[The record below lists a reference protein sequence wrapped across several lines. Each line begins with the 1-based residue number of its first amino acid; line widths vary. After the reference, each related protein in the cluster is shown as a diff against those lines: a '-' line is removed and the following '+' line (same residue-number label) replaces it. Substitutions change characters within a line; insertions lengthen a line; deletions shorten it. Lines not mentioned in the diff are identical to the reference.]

1 MISNNKEVKTIAKKG
16 ISELSLGEQYLKAK
30 EEQETLNKN
39 KEVDK
44 VSKQIATLKQLN
56 LEIEKYNNNQP
67 TDFSNVKWSELVK
80 DKDFTE
86 DMFIMFQTH
95 IQNYYN
101 EYVKSHKVSDELIR
115 KMYYEFIGVFN
126 PSTLS
131 EADRKRIF
139 PELVD

>member
-1 MISNNKEVKTIAKKG
+1 MISNNKEVKTIAKKS

-67 TDFSNVKWSELVK
+67 TDFNNVKWSELVK

>member
-1 MISNNKEVKTIAKKG
+1 MAKRKTLA
-16 ISELSLGEQYLKAK
+16 EQYLEAK
-30 EEQETLNKN
+30 EKLEEQEEKTLEKGNVIDTIERL
-39 KEVDK
+39 KE
-44 VSKQIATLKQLN
+44 
-56 LEIEKYNNNQP
+56 EIEKYDRNEP
-67 TDFSNVKWSELVK
+67 TDFSNVKWSVLVK

>member
-1 MISNNKEVKTIAKKG
+1 MKSNNKEVKTIAKKG

-67 TDFSNVKWSELVK
+67 TDFNNVKWSELVK